1 MLALV
6 VTHRGAINVTLSRI
20 FGLSPDRMPRLVIG
34 NISLAPSHRSIR
46 RSSARSVTQPT
57 SGCARDVR

>member
-20 FGLSPDRMPRLVIG
+20 FGLPPDRMPRLDIG
-34 NISLAPSHRSIR
+34 NIGNTSLTPSHRSIR
-46 RSSARSVTQPT
+46 RSSA
-57 SGCARDVR
+57 